1 MHRRAGLLP
10 PSPASPHPLL
20 PEGQKAKPGELET
33 KQCSAGHRGTWEGEL
48 LAVFKGTMQASSTPF
63 CTPFSNY
70 LENYDLQTCIRP
82 KIVSDGICS
91 QKRKSCVT
99 PKTREHY
106 TCAQNS
112 AQIVKRTVCPLLV
125 LDFNAIVKCLQIS
138 VKLAKLTFHDN
149 PLCCSPAVTWRRYRR
164 IV

>member
-1 MHRRAGLLP
+1 MPGIGGRGCYP
-10 PSPASPHPLL
+10 PHPPVRILFYQKDKRQSLGNLKQSNAL
-20 PEGQKAKPGELET
+20 PDIGEPGTENYLQSLRARC
-33 KQCSAGHRGTWEGEL
+33 KRLRS
-48 LAVFKGTMQASSTPF
+48 PF

-70 LENYDLQTCIRP
+70 LENYDLQTSIRP

-112 AQIVKRTVCPLLV
+112 AQIVKQTVCPLLV

-138 VKLAKLTFHDN
+138 EKLPKLTFHEN
-149 PLCCSPAVTWRRYRR
+149 PLCCSPAVTWTR
-164 IV
+164 